1 MNLGRRIQ
9 SLKIIHGPVIVK
21 RRIRMIHGVEM
32 KLPRYPL
39 AQVVHLSGT
48 TMTRGTNLTGPC
60 KMHCPLLRSLIGATQ
75 APARSPSN
83 LRSRG
88 GITTMPVAR
97 PLLGATYQRPK
108 MQLGE
113 RVQAILSWLH
123 GSQTIKLTVKVAV
136 IKLQNITHGT

>member
-1 MNLGRRIQ
+1 
-9 SLKIIHGPVIVK
+9 
-21 RRIRMIHGVEM
+21 
-32 KLPRYPL
+32 
-39 AQVVHLSGT
+39 
-48 TMTRGTNLTGPC
+48 
-60 KMHCPLLRSLIGATQ
+60 
-75 APARSPSN
+75 
-83 LRSRG
+83 
-88 GITTMPVAR
+88 MPVAR